1 MKNIFRAENYIRKP
15 FLLSRSHRTDLY
27 GIGSVFCAKPFYD
40 GMLLHT
46 SLLGTSWVDLIYLS
60 IKIKEPLGY
69 FFGYHASMY
78 DSKDEYLLKKMVFS
92 AWEDSWKEF
101 DTLT

>member
-46 SLLGTSWVDLIYLS
+46 SLLGISSVDLIYHWA
-60 IKIKEPLGY
+60 I
-69 FFGYHASMY
+69 
-78 DSKDEYLLKKMVFS
+78 FS
-92 AWEDSWKEF
+92 VIMRHSAK
-101 DTLT
+101 LAIYGHL